1 MSDSN
6 YIPPQVWQWTGEKT
20 DLNQP
25 TSGARY
31 EHALPVGKHPLQL
44 YSLATPNGQKSHY
57 FIRRAFSS
65 RTPRC

>member
-25 TSGARY
+25 TSGA
-31 EHALPVGKHPLQL
+31 
-44 YSLATPNGQKSHY
+44 
-57 FIRRAFSS
+57 
-65 RTPRC
+65 